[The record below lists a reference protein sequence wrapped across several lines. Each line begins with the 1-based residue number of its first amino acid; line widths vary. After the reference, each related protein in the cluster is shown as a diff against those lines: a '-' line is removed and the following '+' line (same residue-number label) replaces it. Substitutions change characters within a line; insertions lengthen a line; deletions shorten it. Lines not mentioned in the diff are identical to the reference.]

1 MGQELDVSRIT
12 ALAEQLDSHLSP
24 LLEVSTVF
32 LCEEHSWNYRVAGRN
47 LNLKI

>member
-24 LLEVSTVF
+24 LLEVLYFYVKST
-32 LCEEHSWNYRVAGRN
+32 AGTTE
-47 LNLKI
+47 